1 MTICLAPTRPERLD
15 DAPLEAVLANLP
27 DTLVGLQPLPGLL
40 PIASPMHRATA
51 REQLRLAGSDGQPTV
66 VVKRIAP
73 ELRGWINSARS
84 IAAQQ
89 RAAALGVAPDV
100 LAADPGQH
108 VHMERWMD
116 TPWRSATLTDLSM
129 PAVLDA
135 VLAAK
140 RRLHTSG
147 PLVCAAAQPGAREP
161 AAIDLAEPGPWHR
174 TAALAAALRAC
185 GIGVPPDLPWL
196 LRQAEAAAAAIAACP
211 VTPTLCQGDGS
222 AGNVLISPNLAVQL
236 VDYDLAGNA
245 DPWWD
250 LASTLVEACEFDEDW
265 AVALERFDGRVD
277 GGRLAR
283 LRLYGMGDDLMW
295 GLWGCLQASV
305 SPRRG
310 IEFFKYGQWR
320 LLRCRQAATSWAF
333 ESWLRTVGA

>member
-1 MTICLAPTRPERLD
+1 MTACLAPTRPQRSD
-15 DAPLEAVLANLP
+15 DAPLEAMFASLHDAFS
-27 DTLVGLQPLPGLL
+27 GLRPLPGLL

-51 REQLRLAGSDGQPTV
+51 REQLRLAGSDGRPTAV
-66 VVKRIAP
+66 IKRVAP
-73 ELRGWINSARS
+73 ELRGWIASARGL
-84 IAAQQ
+84 AAQR
-89 RAAALGVAPDV
+89 RAAALGVASDV

-108 VHMERWMD
+108 AHVERWMD
-116 TPWRSATLTDLSM
+116 APWRTATLTDLSA
-129 PAVLDA
+129 PSVLDA

-140 RRLHTSG
+140 RRLHASG
-147 PLVCAAAQPGAREP
+147 PLTHAADALEGAGT
-161 AAIDLAEPGPWHR
+161 AALDLAEPGPWHR
-174 TAALAAALRAC
+174 IPALAAALRDC
-185 GIGVPPDLPWL
+185 GIGVPPDLSWL
-196 LRQAEAAAAAIAACP
+196 LRQAEVAAAAIAACP
-211 VTPTLCQGDGS
+211 VEPTLCQGEGS
-222 AGNVLISPNLAVQL
+222 AGNVLISPNLVVQL

-265 AVALERFDGRVD
+265 EAALERLDGRVD
-277 GGRLAR
+277 RGRLAR

-320 LLRCRQAATSWAF
+320 LLRCRQAATGWAF
-333 ESWLRTVGA
+333 EAWLRTVGA